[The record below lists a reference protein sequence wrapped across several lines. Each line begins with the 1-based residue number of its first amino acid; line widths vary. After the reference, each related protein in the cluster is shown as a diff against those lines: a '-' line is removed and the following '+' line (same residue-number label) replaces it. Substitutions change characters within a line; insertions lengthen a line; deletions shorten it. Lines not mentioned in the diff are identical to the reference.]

1 MRMSLLQLQEN
12 GECIFDL
19 FELMLAST
27 LFIDRENLNILG
39 ADEEYLNEFVNLPTN
54 QDGNDARYEEFKTEA
69 LERLQICLK
78 LSEKVVK

>member
-54 QDGNDARYEEFKTEA
+54 
-69 LERLQICLK
+69 
-78 LSEKVVK
+78 